1 MLNSKNAILER
12 KNYRNLSSNTV
23 RLTSLFD
30 NSIPPSVLVLYKT
43 MIVSLNWDNMPYM
56 GLPKEKRSSKNRIN
70 HSFPIDIG
78 ATDCR

>member
-23 RLTSLFD
+23 RLTSLLD
-30 NSIPPSVLVLYKT
+30 SSIPPSVLELYKT

-56 GLPKEKRSSKNRIN
+56 RGAVRI
-70 HSFPIDIG
+70 G
-78 ATDCR
+78 